1 MVLGDMYFIAISCH
15 TIITTSASCDCVV
28 LLAYQLRIFHIYQ
41 LLVNSNHVIQALY
54 QSMKVFIY
62 KIIYLMKSKV
72 STWHKVNKS
81 SCGFFL
87 FYHLFIY

>member
-28 LLAYQLRIFHIYQ
+28 LLAYQLRISYISI
-41 LLVNSNHVIQALY
+41 LVNSNHVIQALY
-54 QSMKVFIY
+54 QSMKIFIY
-62 KIIYLMKSKV
+62 KIIYLVKSKV
-72 STWHKVNKS
+72 STWHKVIKS